1 MNTHFNPS
9 LLNPREAIGS
19 NNPPTPIDYAQ
30 DTTKALSDFLLDHPV
45 IQTEAEARD
54 AKLHLD
60 RAKGKR
66 TVTNTFTVPA
76 LGILRTNGYLT
87 AGNQYPLAPPAE
99 NINQFNGD
107 MTKAVYCAGSPAAV
121 STCLTA
127 QLPSR

>member
-1 MNTHFNPS
+1 MPVRGPAD
-9 LLNPREAIGS
+9 LGA
-19 NNPPTPIDYAQ
+19 YASVVS
-30 DTTKALSDFLLDHPV
+30 TLALINDHAYSVRCVKSPDHTGGTATITLAV
-45 IQTEAEARD
+45 TD
-54 AKLHLD
+54 LD

-76 LGILRTNGYLT
+76 LGMLRTNGYLT